1 MGSMKLVKIAA
12 LTVVTLLLVQAPV
25 LAQPATTAAPAPAA
39 TAGPAPFSQL
49 QGLGVGLT
57 IIGAAWGIGTL
68 AKAATESMARQPEIE
83 ARISTTAI
91 ILAAL
96 IEGVTLLALI
106 ILGFI
111 LGGG

>member
-1 MGSMKLVKIAA
+1 MKLAKSAA
-12 LTVVTLLLVQAPV
+12 LAVLTLFLAQAPAH
-25 LAQPATTAAPAPAA
+25 AQAP

-49 QGLGVGLT
+49 RSLGVGLT

-68 AKAATESMARQPEIE
+68 TKAAVESMARQPEIE
-83 ARISTTAI
+83 DKIRTVAI

-106 ILGFI
+106 ILGFV
-111 LGGG
+111 LGTAA